1 MTNPHWPYLRIV
13 YVHLWP
19 TILPLAGVCHDART
33 VGEALAREA
42 MSGALGDSVAA
53 ALQASW
59 LLVQSAFHRQLVF
72 SVGGQGMPHLAHVTF
87 ADSFPAPRDER
98 DSFRGM
104 IDDQVSFTRCED
116 LPDSCVSEHA
126 VAFCGGFLY
135 VTNDVDHSYWE
146 DTRRG
151 PVDGDWEDN
160 YRASFARYDFIRDE
174 WQRCAPLPQESVP
187 EGCEH
192 PVGGALAEHAGR
204 LYYSGGSAVHDIF
217 DENGEELE
225 FEVHE
230 LDTVY
235 VFDADSNSW
244 HLHSH
249 MTTGRSGHG
258 MISYAGSLWVFG
270 GQEKTA
276 SDHPVAEVLGDD
288 GQWRAFGSS
297 YRSVSET
304 LAADNEYTYNLEAMG
319 GLNGCKL
326 AVADDQLYAWS
337 DIQTALFL
345 YDKEEDTFELVG
357 NVGPGGRGGIA
368 SIGGDRILLLA
379 AGRIGDFWMEAGGTQ
394 LVERVASVPSMME
407 DGLQSWVEVAST
419 PLVRA
424 PIAFP

>member
-1 MTNPHWPYLRIV
+1 MSTTRIG
-13 YVHLWP
+13 
-19 TILPLAGVCHDART
+19 TT
-33 VGEALAREA
+33 
-42 MSGALGDSVAA
+42 
-53 ALQASW
+53 
-59 LLVQSAFHRQLVF
+59 
-72 SVGGQGMPHLAHVTF
+72 
-87 ADSFPAPRDER
+87 
-98 DSFRGM
+98 
-104 IDDQVSFTRCED
+104 
-116 LPDSCVSEHA
+116 
-126 VAFCGGFLY
+126 GF
-135 VTNDVDHSYWE
+135 
-146 DTRRG
+146 
-151 PVDGDWEDN
+151 
-160 YRASFARYDFIRDE
+160 RASFARYDFIRDE

-204 LYYSGGSAVHDIF
+204 LYYSGGSAVHYISDF
-217 DENGEELE
+217 DAD
-225 FEVHE
+225 FHT

-297 YRSVSET
+297 YRSVLES
-304 LAADNEYTYNLEAMG
+304 LATDDEQTYHR
-319 GLNGCKL
+319 GLSGCKL

-345 YDKEEDTFELVG
+345 YDEEEDMFEFVG
-357 NVGPGGRGGIA
+357 DVGPGGRGGIA

-379 AGRIGDFWMEAGGTQ
+379 AGRIGDFWMEAGGALDDDDDDDRA
-394 LVERVASVPSMME
+394 LVSRMASKPSMVPE
-407 DGLQSWVEVAST
+407 GLQSWVAVAST